1 MSDPDPAKSR
11 PDPQHCTQYYVSI
24 KPTYDLIISNLGDN
38 RYLNFNFFKHKNRH
52 LQRHLNPIIPSPKH
66 EKMHTHRPPA
76 RKLIS
81 QTVIFNPEHTQN

>member
-38 RYLNFNFFKHKNRH
+38 RYLISEFQFF
-52 LQRHLNPIIPSPKH
+52 
-66 EKMHTHRPPA
+66 
-76 RKLIS
+76 
-81 QTVIFNPEHTQN
+81 